1 MQRFLNLYESPSG
14 RMPDSTASPSAY
26 WQRFRSMLRSLLF
39 IPDPDA
45 QFSFDDRELAQLH
58 IHTAEESTA
67 SLDAQTWGDLLVDR
81 YAETFSQGVSIFGQ
95 QALYRRLRAGSDDA
109 ACAEHGAT
117 IQSLMADPQQLERLH
132 QACAPLRRTGTEIA
146 ALLFGPSQAPR
157 RPAWTRWL
165 GLAGPGFLAALA
177 ASFIWP
183 LGWVALGL
191 VFAVLVAIRFHYIGA
206 IEGWTL
212 SMASLQRMLGV
223 CGALGDRSEPMLC
236 PFAALRVRAGQLNRS
251 LSRSRIG
258 SALPVAEDYLDWFT
272 LSNVRHYFKCVA
284 RVDEHREELRRCY
297 LLMADL
303 EADIALARHLQATPL
318 FCWADR
324 RTDSNSGADIAFS
337 EVVHPMLAHAEPLSI
352 DLAGKGAFIS
362 GQNGIGKSTLLRT
375 IGLNLVV
382 ARAFGFCYAR
392 GASVPTGPIYASM
405 QNEDAMLGGESL
417 YMAELRRATEMLAS
431 LDGPQQGIYIIDEVF
446 RGTNH
451 LESVSAAV
459 AVLEALAAKGRV
471 IVSSHNL
478 VLAPLLAPCLTP
490 LYVSKAGGHGARLT
504 LLPGVLGQTN
514 GIALLAERG
523 FDPRLQARA
532 GEVFDW
538 LNRYLAHPGELG
550 EVPMAQPA

>member
-1 MQRFLNLYESPSG
+1 MT
-14 RMPDSTASPSAY
+14 DSTAFPGGY
-26 WQRFRSMLRSLLF
+26 WRRFRNMLRSLLF

-45 QFSFDDRELAQLH
+45 EFSFDDRELAQLH
-58 IHTAEESTA
+58 AHTAGESTA

-81 YAETFSQGVSIFGQ
+81 YAQLFSQGVSIFGQ
-95 QALYRRLRAGSDDA
+95 QALYRRLRAGSDDV
-109 ACAEHGAT
+109 ACAEHGAR
-117 IQSLMADPQQLERLH
+117 IQSLMADPRQLERLH

-146 ALLFGPSQAPR
+146 GLLFGPRQAPR
-157 RPAWTRWL
+157 RPAWTRWI

-183 LGWVALGL
+183 PGWVALGL
-191 VFAVLVAIRFHYIGA
+191 VFVGLVAIRFHYIGA
-206 IEGWTL
+206 IEAWKL
-212 SMASLQRMLGV
+212 SMESLQRMLGM
-223 CGALGDRSEPMLC
+223 CGALGESSDPVLR
-236 PFAALRVRAGQLNRS
+236 PFVTLRGRAGQLNRS
-251 LSRSRIG
+251 LSRGRIG
-258 SALPVAEDYLDWFT
+258 SALPVARDYLDWFT
-272 LSNVRHYFKCVA
+272 LGNVRHYFKCLA
-284 RVDEHREELRRCY
+284 RVDEHREELRRLY
-297 LLMADL
+297 LLLADL
-303 EADIALARHLQATPL
+303 EADIALARHLQATPV
-318 FCWADR
+318 FCWANR
-324 RTDSNSGADIAFS
+324 RTDPDSGADIAFT
-337 EVVHPMLAHAEPLSI
+337 EVVHPLLKHAVPLSI
-352 DLAGKGAFIS
+352 ELAGKGAFIS

-392 GASVPTGPIYASM
+392 GASVPTGPVYASM

-417 YMAELRRATEMLAS
+417 YVAELRRATEMLAS

-459 AVLEALAAKGRV
+459 AVLESLAAKGRV

-490 LYVSKAGGHGARLT
+490 LYVSKAGGRDGRLT

-514 GIALLAERG
+514 GIAMLAERG

-538 LNRYLAHPGELG
+538 LNRYLAHPTELG